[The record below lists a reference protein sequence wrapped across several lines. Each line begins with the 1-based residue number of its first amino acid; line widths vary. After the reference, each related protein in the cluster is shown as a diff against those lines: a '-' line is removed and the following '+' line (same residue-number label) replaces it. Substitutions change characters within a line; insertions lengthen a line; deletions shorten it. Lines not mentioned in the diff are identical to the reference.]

1 MTRGATRG
9 PRGSGGTRGRAQER
23 EAEGQEASGRT
34 EQDKQAPV
42 CFRPTGLHERVVFLF
57 EKPICPRAHLP
68 NLCQNMVSPRPPRSD
83 PSASPLSRMPGAQHS
98 PERGLGCG
106 GCAHVHEARG
116 CTCEVAGTLC
126 KAGRHVQDHQEPPG
140 PLRRGQRKQQ
150 KPRLTA
156 QNSCPCWQGLC
167 LLAFC
172 YSSLVQL
179 FVYHINEKLMNTR
192 LRTALG
198 TPMGAQDSRSFWK
211 VRSFHRSD
219 STGRNRPSA

>member
-1 MTRGATRG
+1 MSMWYFYLRNQF
-9 PRGSGGTRGRAQER
+9 AQGHISQICAR
-23 EAEGQEASGRT
+23 TWFPPALPGVTQARHCFHGCQE
-34 EQDKQAPV
+34 
-42 CFRPTGLHERVVFLF
+42 
-57 EKPICPRAHLP
+57 
-68 NLCQNMVSPRPPRSD
+68 
-83 PSASPLSRMPGAQHS
+83 LSTS

-106 GCAHVHEARG
+106 GCARVHEARG
-116 CTCEVAGTLC
+116 CTCEVAGTLY

-156 QNSCPCWQGLC
+156 QNSCPRRQGLC

-179 FVYHINEKLMNTR
+179 FVSYHINEKLMNTW

-198 TPMGAQDSRSFWK
+198 IPMGAQDSRSFWK
-211 VRSFHRSD
+211 VRSLHRSD
-219 STGRNRPSA
+219 SRGRNRPSAWGWCPVSACDSGVAPWGSTQWHYRRDRRG